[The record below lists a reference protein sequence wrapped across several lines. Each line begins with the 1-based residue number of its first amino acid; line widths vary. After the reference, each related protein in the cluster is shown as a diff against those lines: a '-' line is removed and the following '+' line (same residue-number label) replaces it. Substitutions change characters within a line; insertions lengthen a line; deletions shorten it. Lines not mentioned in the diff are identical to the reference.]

1 MKFYIYDNKTKK
13 NGEAVVYLIV
23 PLNNKVISFNTGVSV
38 LPVNFDRKKGRIKGK
53 SKKVKDDNLILQS
66 CENRVGEI
74 FVRYRL
80 QHRELTPELLKQEY
94 TNPSLYVDFYGFMA
108 GELKTRLKDKDITP
122 GTYKLQMSVLEKL
135 KNYKKSLSFTEI
147 TPEFINKYRVYLRV
161 SLNNKVNTIHKDLKT
176 IKSYLNIA
184 QRRGIIEKNPFD
196 SVIFKQ
202 MKTSPTHCTVDELSR
217 LWALYDDPGTKLNER
232 EHDTLRCFLFMS
244 ECGCRV
250 GDFLK
255 FTENNIVDNKLCYRA
270 EKVRGTSNIEIKVL
284 LSPRAKRLLKEAKG
298 KNGRLFNYIPE
309 QNMNSLLKGIAASA
323 GINKTLTN
331 HSARHTFATLFAE
344 KTKDIASLQRLLGH
358 ARLEQT
364 MKYVHV
370 SEKNIDDTLRL
381 FQKGLF

>member
-1 MKFYIYDNKTKK
+1 MKYYVNDKKLKKDGKTP
-13 NGEAVVYLIV
+13 VYLVFHLKGKTIQINSGVDVV
-23 PLNNKVISFNTGVSV
+23 PDSFDITS
-38 LPVNFDRKKGRIKGK
+38 GRIKGR
-53 SKKVKDDNLILQS
+53 SKQIKDENLVLKS
-66 CENRVGEI
+66 CENRVNEI
-74 FVRYRL
+74 FFRYRL

-94 TNPSLYVDFYGFMA
+94 KNPTLYIDFYGFMT
-108 GELKTRLKDKDITP
+108 GELKTRLKDKDITA

-135 KNYKKSLSFTEI
+135 KVYKKTLSFAEI
-147 TPEFINKYRVYLRV
+147 TPEFINKYRAYLRV

-184 QRRGIIEKNPFD
+184 QRRGIIDKNPFD
-196 SVIFKQ
+196 SVTFKQ
-202 MKTSPTHCTVDELSR
+202 MKTSPTYCTVYELSR
-217 LWALYDDPGTKLNER
+217 LWNLYDKPGNKLKER

-255 FTENNIVDNKLCYRA
+255 FSETNIVDNKLCYRA
-270 EKVRGTSNIEIKVL
+270 EKVRGSSNIEIKVL

-309 QNMNSLLKGIAASA
+309 QNMNTLLKGIAASA
-323 GINKTLTN
+323 GIHKTLTN